1 MKNWIGIP
9 LGDATG
15 VGPEVALKA
24 AAAEAP
30 RDGAKYLFIGDE
42 NLLRRLNQK
51 LGLNLPLNNFS
62 GRSRGGKYFVADP
75 VHKPGSAGILP
86 AGSVTKDG
94 ASPARTP
101 ALPDNLPAG
110 SPLAANA
117 AIASL
122 RDGAER
128 CLRGELDA
136 LVTAPVNKEAIIRAG
151 HKQFVGQTE
160 FLSELADAK
169 RTAMMLLGTDEHG
182 RWLRVALA
190 TIHISIKSVPRKL
203 TAEKILLAIELT
215 AHACRDL
222 RLPRARIAVCGL
234 NPHAGEGGEFGDEE
248 IMTIAP
254 AVLAAQ
260 KSGFDVVGPL
270 SGDTVFHYALRGDF
284 DAVVA
289 MFHDQGLA
297 PLKAVAFD
305 TGVNWT
311 LGLPFIRTSPDH
323 GTAYDIAG
331 KGIANPSSMIAAIR
345 LAKQLAKNKSEAPI
359 SQSAR
364 S

>member
-1 MKNWIGIP
+1 MKNWIGIS

-24 AAAEAP
+24 VAAEAAS
-30 RDGAKYLFIGDE
+30 DNLKYLIIGDE
-42 NLLRRLNQK
+42 TCVRRANRQFE
-51 LGLNLPLNNFS
+51 LNLPIETFS
-62 GRSRGGKYFVADP
+62 GGDSAGKWFVAHPPADP
-75 VHKPGSAGILP
+75 LP
-86 AGSVTKDG
+86 ED
-94 ASPARTP
+94 
-101 ALPDNLPAG
+101 LPAG
-110 SPLAANA
+110 SPLAAKA
-117 AIASL
+117 AVVAL

-136 LVTAPVNKEAIIRAG
+136 LVTAPVNKEAIVRAG
-151 HKQFVGQTE
+151 FKNFAGQTE
-160 FLSELADAK
+160 FLAALAGAK
-169 RTAMMLLGTDEHG
+169 RTAMMLLGQDEKN

-203 TAEKILLAIELT
+203 TVERIMLAIEL
-215 AHACRDL
+215 AAQACRDL
-222 RLPRARIAVCGL
+222 QLPRVRIAVCGL

-248 IMTIAP
+248 IKTIAP
-254 AVLAAQ
+254 TVKAAR
-260 KSGFDVVGPL
+260 KRGLDVVGPL
-270 SGDTVFHYALRGDF
+270 SGDTVFHYALQGDY

-345 LAKQLAKNKSEAPI
+345 LAKQLAKN
-359 SQSAR
+359 R
-364 S
+364 RR

>member
-1 MKNWIGIP
+1 MTGWIGIS

-24 AAAEAP
+24 VAAEAAK
-30 RDGAKYLFIGDE
+30 DDSKYLLIGDE
-42 NLLRRLNQK
+42 HCIRRLIWK
-51 LGLNLPLNNFS
+51 FRLNLPLENFS
-62 GRSRGGKYFVADP
+62 SCNAAGKLFITNP
-75 VHKPGSAGILP
+75 LTGPLP
-86 AGSVTKDG
+86 EDLA
-94 ASPARTP
+94 
-101 ALPDNLPAG
+101 AG
-110 SPLAANA
+110 SPVAARA
-117 AIASL
+117 AIAWL

-128 CLRGELDA
+128 CLRHELDA
-136 LVTAPVNKEAIIRAG
+136 LVTAPVNKESIVRAG
-151 HKQFVGQTE
+151 HKFVGQTE
-160 FLSELADAK
+160 FLSELAGAK

-190 TIHISIKSVPRKL
+190 TVHISIKSVPKKL
-203 TAEKILLAIELT
+203 TAEKIMLAIEL
-215 AHACRDL
+215 AAQACRDL
-222 RLPRARIAVCGL
+222 GLQRAKIAVCGL

-248 IMTIAP
+248 IKTIAP
-254 AVLAAQ
+254 TVAVA
-260 KSGFDVVGPL
+260 KERGFDVIGPL
-270 SGDTVFHYALRGDF
+270 SGDTVFHYALQEDF

-345 LAKQLAKNKSEAPI
+345 LAKQLAKKIESSSRRE
-359 SQSAR
+359 SAHFKNL
-364 S
+364 SGLTSAATKI